1 MTIQNPQTFYDAAAA
16 YGREA
21 DVQYGK
27 LGSANQTLQD
37 LLPLGNE
44 ATMKTALEQGRN
56 YEKPLLDQQARI
68 VEKNNLI
75 AQKYRGDS
83 EMSVSQRNRL
93 TEQEM
98 AGNNREA
105 TALGAY
111 MTARSGSLAD
121 TIKAWKEAFTVRYG
135 ATELAAKQAETAW
148 NMAFKQQ
155 ESNQGT
161 GFGIEKQQTSENQWS
176 AEMAQKEQFHKD
188 DMANAAANRV
198 AGETSGVKFDFSKD
212 GSGGYQFYAVDPSTG
227 VKKPVSAYQYL
238 AGTYGAVNQQN
249 MGNLL
254 AASGNANDKK
264 YGADILSHSYSMDA
278 IKTKYPRLF

>member
-1 MTIQNPQTFYDAAAA
+1 MTIQNPQPFYDKAAA

-44 ATMKTALEQGRN
+44 ATMKTAMEQGRN
-56 YEKPLLDQQARI
+56 YEKPLLDQQARL

-83 EMSVSQRNRL
+83 EMSVSQRNKL

-105 TALGAY
+105 VALGAY

-161 GFGIEKQQTSENQWS
+161 GFGIEKQQIADTQY
-176 AEMAQKEQFHKD
+176 AADMAQKERFHAD
-188 DMANAAANRV
+188 EMANSAANR
-198 AGETSGVKFDFSKD
+198 
-212 GSGGYQFYAVDPSTG
+212 
-227 VKKPVSAYQYL
+227 
-238 AGTYGAVNQQN
+238 
-249 MGNLL
+249 
-254 AASGNANDKK
+254 AASAASAANHGCDGKP
-264 YGADILSHSYSMDA
+264 IQF
-278 IKTKYPRLF
+278 II